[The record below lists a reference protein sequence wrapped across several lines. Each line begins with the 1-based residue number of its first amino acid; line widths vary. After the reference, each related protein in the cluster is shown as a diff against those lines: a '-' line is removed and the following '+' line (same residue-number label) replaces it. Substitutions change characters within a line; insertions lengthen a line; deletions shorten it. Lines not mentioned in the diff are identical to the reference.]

1 MQNIELKV
9 NNLNEVTK
17 DLFEKGIKLAMGIGI
32 THVAPLGFS
41 GDDIIL
47 FGTSGVE
54 VKGEGW
60 KRRSLISIRNY
71 CSTPELLITDKE
83 GRFLFYGRFDVNDY
97 DFILDQ
103 FWNIFVTLKDK
114 IEFHEEKIKIKEID
128 WDNVEISEGFDMI
141 KAYLTKK
148 KDDK

>member
-1 MQNIELKV
+1 MQNIDLKV

-17 DLFEKGIKLAMGIGI
+17 DLFEKGIKLAMGMGV
-32 THVAPLGFS
+32 TQVAPLGFS
-41 GDDIIL
+41 GDDVIL

-54 VKGEGW
+54 VEGEGW
-60 KRRSLISIRNY
+60 ERRSLIQIRNY

-103 FWNIFVTLKDK
+103 FWNIFVLLKEK
-114 IEFHEEKIKIKEID
+114 IESHEEK
-128 WDNVEISEGFDMI
+128 
-141 KAYLTKK
+141 LKK
-148 KDDK
+148 KILIGKKLDIVKGLK

>member
-1 MQNIELKV
+1 MQNIDLKV

-17 DLFEKGIKLAMGIGI
+17 DLFEKGIKLAMGMGI
-32 THVAPLGFS
+32 TQVAPLGFS
-41 GDDIIL
+41 GDDVIL

-54 VKGEGW
+54 VEGEGW
-60 KRRSLISIRNY
+60 KRRSLIQIRNY

-103 FWNIFVTLKDK
+103 FWNIFVLLKEK
-114 IEFHEEKIKIKEID
+114 IESHEEKLKKENID
-128 WDNVEISEGFDMI
+128 WQKVGYSEGFKMI
-141 KAYLTKK
+141 NLYLENMENR
-148 KDDK
+148 